1 MNKQIKVRRVIRET
15 PDAITVVLEPDPWI
29 DHYKPGQFINVS
41 AQVLGEVISRSYSFS
56 STPGVDDFPAITIK
70 RVANGRLSTQL
81 VENLKPEMLLE
92 TSQPMGRFALK
103 EDEEHSGDLLF
114 IAGGS
119 GITPLFSM
127 IKSVLKTKP
136 EKSIKLIYANKN
148 EQSIIFLD
156 QLQRLAK
163 ESSGQFEVIHLLE
176 TLASENLLGV
186 KKGRVNAEVI
196 VEALGD
202 VSSFSAVYL
211 CGPQG
216 MMESACLSLND
227 LGVDPSWIYQESFSA
242 FNTTTA
248 PINEGVARVTIIKEN
263 GSEQI
268 TIPKN
273 QLVLN
278 AILNA
283 GIELPYSCKEAMCGT
298 CRVKLVSGKLVM
310 NENYALTDEM
320 LNSGFVLT
328 CSGLAV
334 TDELTISYL

>member
-29 DHYKPGQFINVS
+29 DRYKPGQFINVS

-103 EDEEHSGDLLF
+103 EDEEYSGSLLF

-119 GITPLFSM
+119 GITPHFSM

-156 QLQRLAK
+156 QLQWLAK
-163 ESSGQFEVIHLLE
+163 VSSGQFEVIRLLE
-176 TLASENLLGV
+176 TLASENLLGA
-186 KKGRVNAEVI
+186 KKGRVNAEGL

-202 VSSFSAVYL
+202 VPSFSAVYL

-227 LGVDPSWIYQESFSA
+227 LGVDSSRIYQESFSA

-248 PINEGVARVTIIKEN
+248 SINEGVARVTIIKEN

>member
-41 AQVLGEVISRSYSFS
+41 AQVHGEVISRSYSFS

-103 EDEEHSGDLLF
+103 EDEEHSGSLLF

-119 GITPLFSM
+119 GITPLFSI

-163 ESSGQFEVIHLLE
+163 ESSGQFEVVHLLE
-176 TLASENLLGV
+176 TLASENLLGA
-186 KKGRVNAEVI
+186 KKGQVNAEVL

-202 VSSFSAVYL
+202 VPSFSAVYL

-227 LGVDPSWIYQESFSA
+227 LGVDPSRIYQESFSA

-248 PINEGVARVTIIKEN
+248 SINEGVARVTIIKEN

-320 LNSGFVLT
+320 LNSGLVLT

>member
-103 EDEEHSGDLLF
+103 EDAEHSGGLLF

-176 TLASENLLGV
+176 TLASENLLGA
-186 KKGRVNAEVI
+186 KKGRVNAEVL

-202 VSSFSAVYL
+202 VPSFSAVYL

-227 LGVDPSWIYQESFSA
+227 LGVDPSQIYQESFSA

-320 LNSGFVLT
+320 LNSGFVLP